1 MKMSKLKLIAG
12 YLMITIFGLILIF
25 HILIITGNIPYTIV
39 WGGRLQSK
47 LDMYR
52 FESVSILLNSI
63 FLLVVLLKME
73 IIKLRIPLKTVKIML
88 WLMVVLFLLNTI
100 GNLFSINFWERIIFT
115 PLTLLL
121 SVSAF
126 VLVRKEK

>member
-1 MKMSKLKLIAG
+1 MSKLKQIAG
-12 YLMITIFGLILIF
+12 YLMISIFVLILIF
-25 HILIITGNIPYTIV
+25 HILIITGKIPYTIV

-63 FLLVVLLKME
+63 FLLAVLLKME
-73 IIKLRIPLKTVKIML
+73 IIKLKISLKTINIIL
-88 WLMVVLFLLNTI
+88 WLMILLFFVNTI

-121 SVSAF
+121 GVSSF
-126 VLVRKEK
+126 ILVKKEK